1 MNLLKRLWNGWK
13 RFGKKVGDFQARV
26 LLTIFYFVILAP
38 FGLGMRAADP
48 LGLRKAGEPAW
59 RKLERRLEERRT
71 KGLLSDFEDYTV
83 DDSDADNESAAR
95 KSRRAVSRR
104 R

>member
-26 LLTIFYFVILAP
+26 LLTIFYFLILAP

-48 LGLRKAGEPAW
+48 LGLRKTSEPAW
-59 RKLERRLEERRT
+59 RPRPPAAAGDPLVRARRQ
-71 KGLLSDFEDYTV
+71 S
-83 DDSDADNESAAR
+83 
-95 KSRRAVSRR
+95 
-104 R
+104 